1 MKRYWNVV
9 FILILILVP
18 ALSGCGGNS
27 GSGGDGGTPISTPT
41 LTPPI
46 TMPSPPIATPSPTI
60 NALHVK
66 PDSLSP
72 DGKGLIWDT
81 AFRTVQDAIN
91 AAIPGDVI
99 WVVAGTYYEKIT
111 LTKGVALYGGFV
123 GTETGQDQRNWRK
136 NVTILDGGESQES
149 VVTVVD
155 ITNARI
161 DGFTVRN
168 GLGKPG
174 NVDAEFGGGIY
185 CQNSSLVISNCTI
198 NGNGD
203 NASDLYGGGIYCEGS
218 AVIIENNK
226 IELNMADYGGGIYCY
241 QTEITISNNTINDNW
256 ATNGGGI
263 YCDNSEGTINN
274 NIITENTAMTHGGGI
289 YCFRSPTSNID
300 NTISGNSGGDIYI
313 EP

>member
-27 GSGGDGGTPISTPT
+27 GNGGDGGAPISTP
-41 LTPPI
+41 
-46 TMPSPPIATPSPTI
+46 PSPIPPPSPTI

-72 DGKGLIWDT
+72 DGKGLTWDT
-81 AFRTVQDAIN
+81 AFHTVQEAIDA
-91 AAIPGDVI
+91 AVSGDEI
-99 WVVAGTYYEKIT
+99 WVVAGTYSEKIT

-123 GTETGQDQRNWRK
+123 GTETGQNQRNWGE
-136 NVTILDGGESQES
+136 NVTILDGGGSQES

-161 DGFTVRN
+161 DGFTIRN

-174 NVDAEFGGGIY
+174 NVDAKFGGGIY

-198 NGNGD
+198 DGNGE
-203 NASDLYGGGIYCEGS
+203 NAPELYGGGIFCEGS
-218 AVIIENNK
+218 IVVIDNNTIK
-226 IELNMADYGGGIYCY
+226 YNTADYGGGIYCSHT
-241 QTEITISNNTINDNW
+241 QITISNNTIIENW

-263 YCDNSEGTINN
+263 YCDTSEGTINN
-274 NIITENTAMTHGGGI
+274 NIITGNTATNSHGGGI
-289 YCFRSPTSNID
+289 FCYYSPTSNID
-300 NTISGNSGGDIYI
+300 NTINGNSGGDIFI
-313 EP
+313 EPWE